1 MAIGF
6 EIDPQKCTECERC
19 MAVCSLLKFQK
30 VLIRQ
35 ASISVERNW
44 PEIPVIRVCRFDDCE
59 GQPCITACPVA
70 AISKQDGIVRINREA
85 CIGCGL
91 CVQVC
96 PEQAIWMDGENNAY
110 KCDFCGGDPACVK
123 ECVTGALSLKGG

>member
-1 MAIGF
+1 
-6 EIDPQKCTECERC
+6 